1 MIEIKVDNEKT
12 KIQLNGKGDEVGYQ
26 VAVIAK
32 AIAQENKM
40 LAGSLIFGVAQ
51 VLTRE
56 EIMEELD
63 KNDKASKMAEDFLAS
78 VDRLSLKEI
87 ERLIKGLDKVDK
99 KNKKNGGEKHE

>member
-32 AIAQENKM
+32 AIAQENRL

-56 EIMEELD
+56 EIIEELD
-63 KNDKASKMAEDFLAS
+63 KNDKASKMADEFLAS
-78 VDRLSLKEI
+78 VNRLSIKEI
-87 ERLIKGLDKVDK
+87 DKFLKVLDKIDE
-99 KNKKNGGEKHE
+99 KNKKNGGKKHE

>member
-1 MIEIKVDNEKT
+1 MIEIKIDNEKT
-12 KIQLNGKGDEVGYQ
+12 KIQINGKGDEVGYQ
-26 VAVIAK
+26 VAVMAK
-32 AIAQENKM
+32 ALAQENRL

-63 KNDKASKMAEDFLAS
+63 KNDKASRMTDEFLAS
-78 VDRLSLKEI
+78 VNRLSLKEI

-99 KNKKNGGEKHE
+99 QNKKNGGKKHE